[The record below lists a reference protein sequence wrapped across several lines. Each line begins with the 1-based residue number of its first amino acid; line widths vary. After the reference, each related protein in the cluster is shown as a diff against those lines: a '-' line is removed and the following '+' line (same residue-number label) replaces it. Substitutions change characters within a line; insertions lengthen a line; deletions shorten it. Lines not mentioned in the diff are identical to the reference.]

1 MTRQTALN
9 PPVTGGSLL
18 EPQISEGVGECDDE
32 LDGVHQQIVPS
43 ISGNGEGNGEDAPEL
58 FYPNVAEF
66 ISKKR
71 ANTLPPQLN
80 VQGGVTWCPQW

>member
-58 FYPNVAEF
+58 FYPTSPSSSAKSVQTPY
-66 ISKKR
+66 R
-71 ANTLPPQLN
+71 RQLY